1 MDPNKTFLQE
11 TGSAYV
17 QPTTL
22 VILGGKEGYHTVCRW
37 ACCIFMYRSSQT
49 DPPGICHSVSDPS
62 VKGLI
67 EGAEN
72 LVSKSHYPSQ
82 ESPRYP

>member
-22 VILGGKEGYHTVCRW
+22 VILGGEGRV
-37 ACCIFMYRSSQT
+37 S
-49 DPPGICHSVSDPS
+49 HSLQM
-62 VKGLI
+62 GMLRLHI
-67 EGAEN
+67 
-72 LVSKSHYPSQ
+72 Q
-82 ESPRYP
+82 EQPD

>member
-22 VILGGKEGYHTVCRW
+22 VILGGKGRVSHCLQMGMLYLHVQE
-37 ACCIFMYRSSQT
+37 Q
-49 DPPGICHSVSDPS
+49 PG
-62 VKGLI
+62 
-67 EGAEN
+67 
-72 LVSKSHYPSQ
+72 
-82 ESPRYP
+82 